1 MEEDESVVHTR
12 NRIGSHSQDQERIAA
27 NEIADRNDS
36 VDSADMANACD
47 AGFEHKNAEPT
58 QVTELRSK

>member
-1 MEEDESVVHTR
+1 M
-12 NRIGSHSQDQERIAA
+12 IYSQDQERIAA

-58 QVTELRSK
+58 QVTGINVASTPLGKATQ